1 MNLNQLQYFVTLA
14 QLEHYTNAAEQL
26 RITQPTLSLAIRSLE
41 EEMGTK
47 LFEKKGRNV
56 VLTKYGRF
64 FLGYVEEALQI
75 LENGVK
81 KTKVMTGQTTGV
93 IDIAYIYTLGSEFV
107 PQLVGDFIRS
117 NEELQVKFNFTVGNT
132 LQNLKGL
139 KEERFDVAFCS
150 RIEEEEDIEFI
161 PVGREKLVVVVP
173 KGHPLSEK
181 GMVEL
186 NDVAKYPQIFF
197 TPNSGLRPV
206 IDEMFKRE
214 KLSPKIAYEIEEDSF
229 MAGVVAQNFGIA
241 VMPNIPILQQLP
253 VEILKLHN
261 PGRPRYIYLAQR
273 KDKYVT
279 PVVKKFV
286 EFVRKNTLL

>member
-1 MNLNQLQYFVTLA
+1 
-14 QLEHYTNAAEQL
+14 
-26 RITQPTLSLAIRSLE
+26 
-41 EEMGTK
+41 
-47 LFEKKGRNV
+47 
-56 VLTKYGRF
+56 
-64 FLGYVEEALQI
+64 
-75 LENGVK
+75 
-81 KTKVMTGQTTGV
+81 MTGQTTGV

-181 GMVEL
+181 RMVEL

-206 IDEMFKRE
+206 IDEMFRRE